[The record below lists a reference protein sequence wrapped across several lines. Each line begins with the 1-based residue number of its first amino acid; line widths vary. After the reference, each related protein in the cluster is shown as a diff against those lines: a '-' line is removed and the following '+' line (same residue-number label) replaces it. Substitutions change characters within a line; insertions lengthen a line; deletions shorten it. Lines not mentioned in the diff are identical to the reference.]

1 MGNENELIL
10 VTGGCG
16 FIGSNYVR
24 HLLSVSAKVKVV
36 VLDKLTYAGHRPNL
50 EKEEKGGRCQVV
62 VGDIADTALVNSL
75 LEKHRPVAVINFA
88 AESHVDRSIDEPAPF
103 LHTNVTGTFTLLEA
117 TRRYLGGSQA
127 PAKGSF
133 RFVHLST
140 DEVHGSLEPSDPPF
154 RETST
159 FAPNSPYAASKAA
172 ADHLCR
178 AYFRTYGVPTVVL
191 RPSNNFGPYQFPEK
205 LIPLAILRALAEEK
219 IPVYG
224 DGKQVRDW
232 LYVEDTALA
241 VEAARHRGVVGA
253 PYQVGADAE
262 KDNRTVLTAICDL
275 LDRLRPR
282 ATGKPYRELMETV
295 ADRPGHDRRYAS
307 DATRFKNDAGWTPK
321 TSFVAGL
328 EKTVRW
334 YLENPDWCDAV
345 QAKGYAGERLGLSHK

>member
-1 MGNENELIL
+1 MESANRVIL

-24 HLLSVSAKVKVV
+24 HLLAASPDTRVV

-50 EKEEKGGRCQVV
+50 DKEEKGGRCEVV
-62 VGDIADTALVNSL
+62 VGDIADAKLVESL
-75 LEKHRPVAVINFA
+75 LEKHQPGSIINFA

-117 TRRYLGGSQA
+117 ARKHMAATKEKASET
-127 PAKGSF
+127 F
-133 RFVHLST
+133 RFIHLST

-154 RETST
+154 SERST

-178 AYFRTYGVPTVVL
+178 AYFRTYGLPTVVL

-205 LIPLAILRALAEEK
+205 LIPLAILRALAGER

-241 VEAARHRGVVGA
+241 VEAARLKGGLGE

-262 KDNRTVLTAICDL
+262 KDNRTVLLAICQI
-275 LDRLRPR
+275 LDRMRPR
-282 ATGKPYRELMETV
+282 PNGKPHADLMETV
-295 ADRPGHDRRYAS
+295 TDRPGHDRRYAT
-307 DATRFKNDAGWTPK
+307 DASKFRKHTGWAAK
-321 TSFVAGL
+321 TSFEAGL

-334 YLENPDWCDAV
+334 YLENPGWCEAV
-345 QAKGYAGERLGLSHK
+345 RAKGYTGERLGLTRR